1 MQYIPRV
8 RGPLSPQFAKLDKA
22 VPDSNDDYVI
32 CNGDI
37 HSDAPL
43 TPSQQYH
50 MKKTLRLSVD
60 VDMLRNLLE
69 IFYLQP

>member
-22 VPDSNDDYVI
+22 VPDSNDDYV
-32 CNGDI
+32 
-37 HSDAPL
+37 
-43 TPSQQYH
+43 QQYH